1 MNDQNSANTSDAQ
14 TSGGRPEEAYGQKAS
29 ECQTPGTPQAQQ
41 PYNAGAPAPSCG
53 APYPAHSVLQQPYST
68 PQLQQPYGSQPTQQ
82 PYQPQ
87 AHEQGAPH
95 PPYPNAQA
103 PYPYMAQ
110 SAYPGA
116 QTPPSYAAQPAPQ
129 PAKKKVWPWVLG
141 ACILAVLLTFGG
153 CVGCAACSSAVI
165 GKGILLLDNKNH
177 SGDSYDGNRD
187 YGYGNDGSNG
197 YDSQTQTYTKGE
209 IEVLLSDQYGLT
221 FGSAKN
227 NQCAPGIYEVG
238 KDIEPGLYYL
248 EGSQTEESN
257 YFTFERVENS
267 NVYTLDD
274 SVVYLGH
281 YFVELSEGSIIAFAG
296 ISGTTMKPATET
308 ALGIAAPYPSGLYR
322 VGIDISA
329 GTYRV
334 HVPADVSAATNQ
346 ESAAYVMK
354 DLFFNDD
361 SIIDT
366 KYVIAGSMQT
376 ITVEDGQYVELFN
389 ATMEPV
395 QE

>member
-1 MNDQNSANTSDAQ
+1 M
-14 TSGGRPEEAYGQKAS
+14 
-29 ECQTPGTPQAQQ
+29 
-41 PYNAGAPAPSCG
+41 
-53 APYPAHSVLQQPYST
+53 L
-68 PQLQQPYGSQPTQQ
+68 
-82 PYQPQ
+82 
-87 AHEQGAPH
+87 
-95 PPYPNAQA
+95 
-103 PYPYMAQ
+103 
-110 SAYPGA
+110 
-116 QTPPSYAAQPAPQ
+116 AA
-129 PAKKKVWPWVLG
+129 
-141 ACILAVLLTFGG
+141 LLTFGG

-165 GKGILLLDNKNH
+165 SKGLLLLGNKNH
-177 SGDSYDGNRD
+177 PDDPYDGNYD
-187 YGYGNDGSNG
+187 YGND
-197 YDSQTQTYTKGE
+197 YDSQTQAYTKGE
-209 IEVLLSDQYGLT
+209 IESLLNDQYGLT
-221 FGSAKN
+221 FGNAEN
-227 NQCAPGIYEVG
+227 NRCAPGIYEVGAG

-248 EGSQTEESN
+248 EGSLTEESN

-296 ISGTTMKPATET
+296 ASGTTMKPATST
-308 ALGIAAPYPSGLYR
+308 PLGMDAPYPSGAYR
-322 VGIDISA
+322 VGIDIPA

-334 HVPADVSAATNQ
+334 HVPTDMSAETDQ

-361 SIIDT
+361 SIIDA

-395 QE
+395 RE

>member
-1 MNDQNSANTSDAQ
+1 MNDQNPANASNAQ
-14 TSGGRPEEAYGQKAS
+14 MPKE
-29 ECQTPGTPQAQQ
+29 
-41 PYNAGAPAPSCG
+41 
-53 APYPAHSVLQQPYST
+53 APY
-68 PQLQQPYGSQPTQQ
+68 
-82 PYQPQ
+82 
-87 AHEQGAPH
+87 
-95 PPYPNAQA
+95 PPYPNAQVSN
-103 PYPYMAQ
+103 PYMAQ
-110 SAYPGA
+110 PVYPGGA
-116 QTPPSYAAQPAPQ
+116 QTPPPYAAQPAPQ

-141 ACILAVLLTFGG
+141 ACLLAVLLTFGG

-165 GKGILLLDNKNH
+165 SKGILLLGNKSNP
-177 SGDSYDGNRD
+177 DDPYDGNHDYD
-187 YGYGNDGSNG
+187 YGNGNG
-197 YDSQTQTYTKGE
+197 YDPQTQTYTKGE
-209 IEVLLSDQYGLT
+209 IESLLNDQYGLT
-221 FGSAKN
+221 FGHAEN
-227 NQCAPGIYEVG
+227 NQCTSGIYEVGAG

-248 EGSQTEESN
+248 EGSTTQESN

-281 YFVELSEGSIIAFAG
+281 YFVELSEGNIIAFAG
-296 ISGTTMKPATET
+296 AGDATMKPATET
-308 ALGIAAPYPSGLYR
+308 PLGIGAPYPSGLYR
-322 VGIDISA
+322 VGIDVST
-329 GTYRV
+329 GTYRI
-334 HVPADVSAATNQ
+334 HVPTAATAETEQ